1 MYFNANPESKL
12 HKMTLEAREKIE
24 RKNLVL
30 IFLTVSASIY
40 ASGIALASFI

>member
-1 MYFNANPESKL
+1 MYINESPESKL
-12 HKMTLEAREKIE
+12 HKMTLEARKKSE

-30 IFLTVSASIY
+30 IFLTLSASIY